1 MLDGVTGDVGGGGGG
16 GGGGNGGGE
25 SGEEEEMR
33 AGPQQLHADAP
44 DAEEEEEEEEEED
57 DDYVA
62 ASAFKLNANPAL
74 TKAPLSPPASSQG
87 LPGPTNPSSELTSL
101 GKGQLLALASWGC
114 TLMHVCICLIHAVA
128 ILNWK
133 RFG

>member
-1 MLDGVTGDVGGGGGG
+1 MLDGVTGGGDGGGGGG

-33 AGPQQLHADAP
+33 AELHAGAP
-44 DAEEEEEEEEEED
+44 DEEEDD

-62 ASAFKLNANPAL
+62 ASTFKLNTNPAL

-114 TLMHVCICLIHAVA
+114 TSMHVCICLIHVVA
-128 ILNWK
+128 ILN
-133 RFG
+133 